1 MKKIKLALFSFSALL
16 LPMLATA
23 QVGAPPPRVNLNLV
37 QLGQNIANAAWIVF
51 TVIAVIAFIV
61 AGVLFLTAA
70 GNPERIAQAR
80 NAFLWGVAGVVVG
93 VIAFTIITLVT
104 SFVTTGQ

>member
-1 MKKIKLALFSFSALL
+1 MKKIKLILFLFSVLL
-16 LPMLATA
+16 LPILVTA
-23 QVGAPPPRVNLNLV
+23 QIGAPVPRINLNLV
-37 QLGQNIANAAWIVF
+37 QLGNNIANAAWIVF
-51 TVIAVIAFIV
+51 TVIAVIAFII
-61 AGVLFLTAA
+61 AGVLFLTSA
-70 GNPERIAQAR
+70 GSAEKITQAR